1 MRRSHLALAACSLGW
16 VALSKATLRVPRA
29 SLPTRL
35 RWLERV
41 AARLPPPPPFTVA
54 EAHRAVTAVARRVPG
69 TRCLEWA
76 LALRGVLAQGRI
88 ESQLRIGVSRDDG
101 AAIKAHAWIECLGQT
116 WSWGSAEGYGVL
128 WPPRTA
134 P

>member
-1 MRRSHLALAACSLGW
+1 MRRSQVALAACSVGW

-35 RWLERV
+35 RWLDRV
-41 AARLPPPPPFTVA
+41 AALLPTPPPFMVA
-54 EAHRAVTAVARRVPG
+54 DAQRAVTAIARRVPG

-88 ESQLRIGVSRDDG
+88 ESQLRIGVAGGDG
-101 AAIKAHAWIECLGQT
+101 AAIRAHAWVECGGQA

-128 WPPRTA
+128 WPPRA
-134 P
+134 PP